1 MEAFCTDE
9 ELERLLQDFDKIPP
23 SSELYGLNFDPTLGT
38 LDPFDPNMPFKGVD
52 HLLRPGLPEISELSP
67 PIYVS
72 LSHTNHKQ
80 PMQEAYDRIR
90 LLEEE

>member
-9 ELERLLQDFDKIPP
+9 ELERLLQDFDEIPP

-38 LDPFDPNMPFKGVD
+38 LDPFDPNMPFGVD
-52 HLLRPGLPEISELSP
+52 HLIRPDLPSELSP
-67 PIYVS
+67 PTYVS
-72 LSHTNHKQ
+72 SSHTDHEQ
-80 PMQEAYDRIR
+80 PVQETYDRIR